1 MIKNDNALAGC
12 CVNGVS
18 ETHRVL
24 PLCVFPLSLSVCLCA
39 GVSQRES
46 QVAQSPLAS
55 LGALWLSPA
64 RSPGLECLVPA
75 GALPPLPRLLP
86 LHFSLSPPPSFP
98 PSPLPCDSLWAVQ
111 KPNALIYLFSGLA
124 GGGCAARRWRLGG
137 ARTPGLN
144 ISRAGCGGGWIAV
157 RERTLQHYPP
167 TPLKKREGSGQAPC
181 PEESGRGAPRS
192 SAPEPRRGRLRT
204 VGRRVRPRR
213 SWDAARRRQRAS
225 LPTPAA
231 LSGSGE
237 AACTAER
244 GGTGGRD

>member
-1 MIKNDNALAGC
+1 MC
-12 CVNGVS
+12 FSSV
-18 ETHRVL
+18 
-24 PLCVFPLSLSVCLCA
+24 LSVCLCA

-75 GALPPLPRLLP
+75 GALPPLTRLLP

-111 KPNALIYLFSGLA
+111 KPHALFIYFPGGRGMRCSALA
-124 GGGCAARRWRLGG
+124 LRGRTDPRFKYQPCRLRGG
-137 ARTPGLN
+137 AG
-144 ISRAGCGGGWIAV
+144 SRV
-157 RERTLQHYPP
+157 REGTLQHYPHYIP
-167 TPLKKREGSGQAPC
+167 PKKGKGASNLPAPRRA
-181 PEESGRGAPRS
+181 GAAHRGAGRS
-192 SAPEPRRGRLRT
+192 ATLRT
-204 VGRRVRPRR
+204 RTATVHLGAELGCCAAEGAGEPGR
-213 SWDAARRRQRAS
+213 

-231 LSGSGE
+231 LSGSGK

-244 GGTGGRD
+244 GGEEAKNSRAWMLLARLRRGSAS